1 MTQSD
6 YTKKILNVK
15 DDNIYF
21 YENPLD
27 IKDIKG
33 VKNKILHAYLTYTPA
48 YCPKCECVNNGTDD
62 IIKWDFKEIVKLKL
76 QKYVILIPFFF

>member
-6 YTKKILNVK
+6 YTKKLLNIE

-27 IKDIKG
+27 IS
-33 VKNKILHAYLTYTPA
+33 YYSQPR
-48 YCPKCECVNNGTDD
+48 
-62 IIKWDFKEIVKLKL
+62 
-76 QKYVILIPFFF
+76 